1 VPSSSADPGVERRA
15 PAFLFLALATLF
27 WSGNALIARA
37 VYADIPPIAL
47 AFGRWATASVLIL
60 PIAWRHLRVDLP
72 ALRAAPRSG
81 WLELLLLAF
90 IGVTLFNT
98 LLYQAA
104 RSTTATNISLVQ
116 TALPAFIV
124 VLDFVFN
131 GRRPT
136 GRGVLGAGLAM
147 AGAAWVVLQGDPSRL
162 FRLELVEGDLWIA
175 VAVAAYGL
183 YSVRIPRRP
192 PSHMLSFLAV
202 TFWVGTV
209 LLFPLYLW
217 ERAVLGPVTW
227 TPALGGALFYLA
239 LFPSI
244 LSYLFW
250 NRGVERVG
258 AGQTGLF
265 ICLTP
270 VYTAVLAIP
279 LLGESISLF
288 HGVGFSLILAGIL
301 LFRSR

>member
-1 VPSSSADPGVERRA
+1 VERRA
-15 PAFLFLALATLF
+15 PAFLLLALATLF

-37 VYADIPPIAL
+37 IYTEVPPIAL

-60 PIAWRHLRVDLP
+60 PFAWRHLRSDLP
-72 ALRAAPRSG
+72 SLRSG
-81 WLELLLLAF
+81 WPELLLLAF
-90 IGVTLFNT
+90 LGVTLFNT

-104 RSTTATNISLVQ
+104 RTTTATNISLVQ

-124 VLDFVFN
+124 ALDFVLN

-136 GRGVLGAGLAM
+136 RRGVLGALLAM
-147 AGAAWVVLQGDPSRL
+147 AGAGWVVLQGDPSRL
-162 FRLELVEGDLWIA
+162 TRLELVEGDLWIA

-192 PSHMLSFLAV
+192 ASHMLSFLAV
-202 TFWVGTV
+202 TFWVGTA
-209 LLFPLYLW
+209 LLLPLFLW
-217 ERAVLGPVTW
+217 ERSVLGAVPW

-239 LFPSI
+239 FFPSI

-279 LLGESISLF
+279 LLGESIALF
-288 HGVGFSLILAGIL
+288 HAVGFSLILSGIL
-301 LFRSR
+301 LFRSG